1 MIHHPSNKEKKMK
14 VVTKRRASRLVI
26 AMAIAYALV
35 ATPLSAINAAERATL
50 GARCETA
57 GVTTGTSASSLV
69 CVKGSNGKQTWQRVK
84 LSNSGLRPVGV
95 NRAPAGSIEFHHW
108 RPEDKDHFQVII
120 DKFEAANPGVKVV
133 QQILDSPT
141 YTTNAFA
148 RIRNN
153 SKAAIFVTSRGGQ
166 FNDFYAAG
174 LLADISRE
182 KYVQNNVIRSFLAPG
197 SVGGKV
203 YGVPYQSLYNNP
215 LYNTE
220 MFAKNG
226 WKVPKNWTEILAF
239 CKTAKAAGVIPFA
252 WPAATRGNAGQIINA
267 FLMNSNVDSDEE
279 LATRIANIESGKED
293 LQTAWFKEIANKY
306 KAMYDAG
313 CFPANVSGYND
324 IVAPLDFALGKA
336 AIYPT
341 GSFALSTVLKNNPA
355 MTGKVGMFGLI
366 TTDGKVR
373 YEGVNN
379 PTFILSVNAKATS
392 RDQQIAR
399 AFMSYLLQ
407 APLAQQYAISSGQ
420 QVTVVNV
427 DYAANQDML
436 NMASIA
442 TKKLILAPRF
452 LFNNVNNVRNPVE
465 DALIAIGSGGDVN
478 KILAETSATI
488 KQNIGK

>member
-1 MIHHPSNKEKKMK
+1 MKNAKKMGAFRC
-14 VVTKRRASRLVI
+14 V
-26 AMAIAYALV
+26 AIAAIAFGLI
-35 ATPLSAINAAERATL
+35 ASPLAVVNASNAPSL
-50 GARCETA
+50 GAKCANE

-69 CVKGSNGKQTWQRVK
+69 CAKQGNGSLRWERVK

-95 NRAPAGSIEFHHW
+95 NRAPAGEISFYHW
-108 RPEDKDHFQVII
+108 RPEDKAYFQEII
-120 DKFEAANPGVKVV
+120 DKFEAANPGTKINQV
-133 QQILDSPT
+133 ISDSPS
-141 YTTNAFA
+141 YTTNAF
-148 RIRNN
+148 IKIKNDP
-153 SKAAIFVTSRGGQ
+153 KAALFVTSRGGQ
-166 FNDFYAAG
+166 FNDFLAAG
-174 LLADISRE
+174 LLTDITSQRF
-182 KYVQNNVIRSFLAPG
+182 VQSNVLKSFLPPAT
-197 SVGGKV
+197 VGGKV
-203 YGVPYQSLYNNP
+203 YGIPYQSLYNNP

-226 WKVPKNWTEILAF
+226 WKVPTTWSQVLAF
-239 CKTAKAAGVIPFA
+239 CRTAKAAGVIPFA
-252 WPAATRGNAGQIINA
+252 WPAATRGNAGQILNA
-267 FLMNSNVDSDEE
+267 FLMNSNVADDTE

-324 IVAPLDFALGKA
+324 TVAPVDFALGRA

-341 GSFALSTVLKNNPA
+341 GSFAMDSVFKANPA
-355 MTGKVGMFGLI
+355 MKGKVGMFGLI
-366 TTDGKVR
+366 TTDSKPR

-379 PTFILSVNAKATS
+379 PTFILSVNAKSTS

-399 AFMSYLLQ
+399 ALLSYLVQ
-407 APLAQQYAISSGQ
+407 PALAQYYALSSGQ

-427 DYAANQDML
+427 DYSKNADML
-436 NMASIA
+436 NIAAIA

>member
-1 MIHHPSNKEKKMK
+1 
-14 VVTKRRASRLVI
+14 
-26 AMAIAYALV
+26 
-35 ATPLSAINAAERATL
+35 
-50 GARCETA
+50 
-57 GVTTGTSASSLV
+57 
-69 CVKGSNGKQTWQRVK
+69 
-84 LSNSGLRPVGV
+84 
-95 NRAPAGSIEFHHW
+95 
-108 RPEDKDHFQVII
+108 
-120 DKFEAANPGVKVV
+120 
-133 QQILDSPT
+133 
-141 YTTNAFA
+141 
-148 RIRNN
+148 
-153 SKAAIFVTSRGGQ
+153 
-166 FNDFYAAG
+166 
-174 LLADISRE
+174 
-182 KYVQNNVIRSFLAPG
+182 
-197 SVGGKV
+197 
-203 YGVPYQSLYNNP
+203 
-215 LYNTE
+215 

-293 LQTAWFKEIANKY
+293 LQTAWFKDIANKY

>member
-166 FNDFYAAG
+166 FNDF
-174 LLADISRE
+174 
-182 KYVQNNVIRSFLAPG
+182 
-197 SVGGKV
+197 
-203 YGVPYQSLYNNP
+203 
-215 LYNTE
+215 
-220 MFAKNG
+220 
-226 WKVPKNWTEILAF
+226 
-239 CKTAKAAGVIPFA
+239 
-252 WPAATRGNAGQIINA
+252 
-267 FLMNSNVDSDEE
+267 
-279 LATRIANIESGKED
+279 
-293 LQTAWFKEIANKY
+293 
-306 KAMYDAG
+306 
-313 CFPANVSGYND
+313 
-324 IVAPLDFALGKA
+324 
-336 AIYPT
+336 
-341 GSFALSTVLKNNPA
+341 
-355 MTGKVGMFGLI
+355 
-366 TTDGKVR
+366 
-373 YEGVNN
+373 
-379 PTFILSVNAKATS
+379 
-392 RDQQIAR
+392 
-399 AFMSYLLQ
+399 
-407 APLAQQYAISSGQ
+407 
-420 QVTVVNV
+420 
-427 DYAANQDML
+427 
-436 NMASIA
+436 
-442 TKKLILAPRF
+442 
-452 LFNNVNNVRNPVE
+452 
-465 DALIAIGSGGDVN
+465 
-478 KILAETSATI
+478 
-488 KQNIGK
+488 

>member
-1 MIHHPSNKEKKMK
+1 MKNATKKGAFRF
-14 VVTKRRASRLVI
+14 VAVA
-26 AMAIAYALV
+26 AIAFGMI
-35 ATPLSAINAAERATL
+35 ATPFAAVQAADAPALGAKCAAE
-50 GARCETA
+50 

-69 CVKGSNGKQTWQRVK
+69 CVKQSSGALKWERVK
-84 LSNSGLRPVGV
+84 LSNSGMRPVGA
-95 NRAPAGSIEFHHW
+95 NRAPAGEISFYHW
-108 RPEDKDHFQVII
+108 RPEDKDYFQSII
-120 DKFEAANPGVKVV
+120 DKFQAANPGTKITQVV
-133 QQILDSPT
+133 SDSPS
-141 YTTNAFA
+141 YTTNAFTK
-148 RIRNN
+148 IKNDP
-153 SKAAIFVTSRGGQ
+153 KAALFVTSRGGQ

-174 LLADISRE
+174 LLAEITKERF
-182 KYVQNNVIRSFLAPG
+182 VQANVLKSFLPPAT
-197 SVGGKV
+197 VGGKI
-203 YGVPYQSLYNNP
+203 YGIPYQSLYNNP

-226 WKVPKNWTEILAF
+226 WKVPTTWSQVLAF

-252 WPAATRGNAGQIINA
+252 WPAATRGNAGQIMNA
-267 FLMNSNVDSDEE
+267 FLMNSNVADDTE
-279 LATRIANIESGKED
+279 LATHIANIESGKED
-293 LQTAWFKEIANKY
+293 LQTAWFKDIANKY

-324 IVAPLDFALGKA
+324 NVAPVDFATGKA

-341 GSFALSTVLKNNPA
+341 GSFALASVLKANPS
-355 MTGKVGMFGLI
+355 MTGKVGMFGFI
-366 TTDGKVR
+366 TTDSKPR

-399 AFMSYLLQ
+399 AFLSYLVQ
-407 APLAQQYAISSGQ
+407 PSVAQYYAISSGQ

-427 DYAANQDML
+427 DYAANADML
-436 NMASIA
+436 NIAAIA

-478 KILAETSATI
+478 KILADTSATI